1 MYPKMIYSS
10 PFFIAALF
18 VLIVALAAYRR
29 RKIRG
34 AWYLAL
40 ACLSGA
46 VWAAF
51 EGMLYLGLGI
61 DADMLLTYAQYLGV
75 APLVTLALCFSLT
88 VFGFEHWINRKTT
101 AILVLMPLAI
111 LVSAWTDPLHH
122 LVYKDYY
129 LIGSDPIPI
138 RAIERGPL
146 WWGIIGCQYL
156 QALALT
162 ALLAYI
168 VSTST
173 KVLRAQAS
181 VILAA
186 VGIVWIINGIYVTGN
201 SPVPHMDISPLAFI
215 LVAISMAWGFFR
227 YHLLDLL
234 PVAKAE
240 IFQGIS
246 DPILVIDTHHHL
258 MDLNPAAEALFN
270 VRASR
275 VIGRSVLPMMEGR
288 AERDPESGKFPDQL
302 VRLGHN
308 GRERPY
314 EMSTTPLQGKERTRI
329 GHFIIFRD
337 ISARRNAQ
345 RAERHNERLQG
356 VIEMAGAV
364 CHDMNQPVMAMM
376 GYAELMRM
384 RIPREDPLFM
394 QTVKFT
400 EQAERLSEISKKL
413 MNITRYATKE
423 HEGHQIIDID
433 EASSKKEKQID
444 P

>member
-18 VLIVALAAYRR
+18 ILIVALAAYRR

-40 ACLSGA
+40 VCLSGA

-61 DADMLLTYAQYLGV
+61 DADMLLTYAQYLGA

-101 AILVLMPLAI
+101 VILVLMPLAI

-129 LIGSDPIPI
+129 LIGSNPIPI

-162 ALLAYI
+162 VLLAYI
-168 VSTST
+168 VATST
-173 KVLRAQAS
+173 RVLRAQAS
-181 VILAA
+181 IILAA
-186 VGIVWIINGIYVTGN
+186 VGIVWGINGIYVTGN
-201 SPVPHMDISPLAFI
+201 SPMPHMDISPLAFI

-227 YHLLDLL
+227 YHLLDLS

-246 DPILVIDTHHHL
+246 DPILVIDNNHTL
-258 MDLNPAAEALFN
+258 MELNPAAEALFN
-270 VRASR
+270 IRASAA
-275 VIGRSVLPMMEGR
+275 IGRSILPLMEGR
-288 AERDPESGKFPDQL
+288 AERDTASGEYPDQL
-302 VRLGHN
+302 VRLWHN
-308 GRERPY
+308 GEEHPF
-314 EMSTTPLQGKERTRI
+314 EIHTTPLQGKEHTPM
-329 GHFIIFRD
+329 GHIIIFRD
-337 ISARRNAQ
+337 ITARQNAE

-384 RIPREDPLFM
+384 RIPKENPLFM
-394 QTVKFT
+394 QTAKLA

-423 HEGHQIIDID
+423 HQGHQIIDID
-433 EASSKKEKQID
+433 VASSKKEKQID